1 MLKNL
6 MTIGHAEKKASYLF
20 FTFFKMFLQK
30 LSSCCLCNYG
40 YQICLNYS
48 FTSDHFVM
56 PHKKKQHYF
65 EEKKISFNFSKN
77 MVGIFCATCTV
88 TGYSCFKYVYR
99 LFWNLK
105 SPDGFNEPFLGHD
118 VRDIHTLCR
127 NGRVISPYVTAQ
139 DRTLLENTNCDS
151 KKPILKSTKKI
162 TNRWT
167 CVILPLPNLFISTT
181 SISPVYSSHS
191 LMGLKVNFFGLFFR
205 ISPSESQHLTT
216 LLLMSTT
223 NRFPSRV
230 SERSCTK
237 GSFCS

>member
-1 MLKNL
+1 MLKKRPL
-6 MTIGHAEKKASYLF
+6 TYFLP
-20 FTFFKMFLQK
+20 FFKCFFKSCRPVVCVTMAIKYASIIVLRQII
-30 LSSCCLCNYG
+30 LSCH
-40 YQICLNYS
+40 
-48 FTSDHFVM
+48 T
-56 PHKKKQHYF
+56 KKKQHYF